1 MRKRDYAQEI
11 DRGIPVTPRNFKLAI
26 QQTLDDIVAENP
38 VREPGERKTVTH
50 KRRALAFALVLI
62 VLIATVAVAATQWH
76 IFDTL
81 SFLTGVSPQN
91 ADQVMQGNLA
101 KTTVNGVEITI
112 QEAGYD
118 GKTLFIQYT
127 YRIKD
132 VDRTLGEAS
141 GDGVYMEDLQLLA
154 DYNVGWWIDHLW
166 IDGKCVDMPNNSG
179 SVTIGSEV
187 SGEIVQAEYWRLDNE
202 GISLSGKVEIA
213 LPIGERQPL
222 ENYQLQKHPE
232 MYGEDG
238 NLLLPEKGMVSFTL
252 DTTSSLSGV
261 RTEHPNVPVKGDNVI
276 AQCSEVYYSPLM
288 TYITLQLE
296 GDQDAVAAYKAENGE
311 GFYGSDGS
319 LLWEYGGMEVF
330 DVWISSLA
338 LVDGAGTVLFPDQ
351 SAMNGYGNEWAE
363 FVYPHIETVP
373 EELYM
378 APVYNGAADL
388 TQAIKIK

>member
-1 MRKRDYAQEI
+1 MKKREYAQGI
-11 DRGIPVTPRNFKLAI
+11 DGAIPATPLNFKLTMR
-26 QQTLDDIVAENP
+26 QTFDDIIAQNP
-38 VREPGERKTVTH
+38 VRESGERKTIMH
-50 KRRALAFALVLI
+50 KRRALVPALVLI

-112 QEAGYD
+112 REAGYD

-132 VDRTLGEAS
+132 VDRTLGE
-141 GDGVYMEDLQLLA
+141 GLEGGIYMEDLQLLD

-202 GISLSGKVEIA
+202 DVHLSGKVEIA

-252 DTTSSLSGV
+252 DTTNSLSGV
-261 RTEHPNVPVKGDNVI
+261 RVEHPNVPVKGENVI

-296 GDQDAVAAYKAENGE
+296 GDQDAIEAYKAEYGE

-319 LLWEYGGMEVF
+319 LLWQYGGMDVF
-330 DVWISSLA
+330 DRWIGSLA
-338 LVDGAGTVLFPDQ
+338 LVDGAGTELFPDQ

-373 EELYM
+373 EALYL
-378 APVYNGAADL
+378 APMENGAANME
-388 TQAIKIK
+388 QAIKIK